1 MSARIELTNPNLCAT
16 PQEYIEKH
24 LAPAVAE
31 LHRLINELTAPGSTS
46 AEDGSVD
53 MVSSESSRFIFS
65 PMDKRLDT
73 QPKHVVFDGAEYLSV
88 PKELLR
94 QKQLKVQL
102 SATVYVKGIKGKGS
116 AEFRLVCDDGN
127 VIYGSDFV
135 TDCHEPTTF
144 THTLPFGNIQG
155 CVAPAQHSYIIQGR
169 SVDLAA
175 IPVCRRFSMS
185 FVYI

>member
-1 MSARIELTNPNLCAT
+1 MSARIELANPNLCAT

-24 LAPAVAE
+24 LAPAVTE
-31 LHRLINELTAPGSTS
+31 LQRLINELTAPGSTS

-53 MVSSESSRFIFS
+53 MVPGEISRVAFK
-65 PMDKRLDT
+65 PLNRRLDVR
-73 QPKHVVFDGAEYLSV
+73 PKHVVFDGAEYLTI

-102 SATVYVKGIKGKGS
+102 SSTVYVKGPGS
-116 AEFRLVCDDGN
+116 AEFRLVRDDDW
-127 VIYGSDFV
+127 VISGSKFA
-135 TDCHEPTTF
+135 TDCHEATVF
-144 THTLPFGNIQG
+144 THTLPFGNTQG
-155 CVAPAQHSYIIQGR
+155 CVAPEKRSYIIEAR
-169 SVDLAA
+169 SIGAAA

>member
-24 LAPAVAE
+24 LAPAVTE
-31 LHRLINELTAPGSTS
+31 LQRLINELTAPGSTS

-53 MVSSESSRFIFS
+53 MVPEIIGYYWSEL
-65 PMDKRLDT
+65 DKRLKAT
-73 QPKHVVFDGAEYLSV
+73 PKSIVFDGAEYLSI

-102 SATVYVKGIKGKGS
+102 SATVYVHGRGG
-116 AEFRLVCDDGN
+116 AEFRIVGGEGETIL
-127 VIYGSDFV
+127 GSEFA

-144 THTLPFGNIQG
+144 THTLPFGSTAG
-155 CVAPAQHSYIIQGR
+155 CVAPEKRSYIIQAR
-169 SVDLAA
+169 SIGLAA

>member
-24 LAPAVAE
+24 LAPAVTE
-31 LHRLINELTAPGSTS
+31 LQRLINELTAPGSTS

-53 MVSSESSRFIFS
+53 MVSSESSRFVFH
-65 PMDKRLDT
+65 PLDRRLDT
-73 QPKHVVFDGAEYLSV
+73 RPKHVVFDGTEYLSV
-88 PKELLR
+88 SKELLR
-94 QKQLKVQL
+94 QKQLKVQFT
-102 SATVYVKGIKGKGS
+102 ATVYSKGKGL
-116 AEFRLVCDDGN
+116 AEFRLVRDDG
-127 VIYGSDFV
+127 VIILGSTFE

-144 THTLPFGNIQG
+144 THTLPFGNAEG
-155 CVAPAQHSYIIQGR
+155 CVAPEKRSYIIQAR
-169 SVDLAA
+169 SIDRAA